1 MQWLGL
7 KTGKYRRGC
16 SQSSIRWNTGFLKKE
31 LEKVPKELKV
41 EQQYELTSTP
51 QNCVSSSYVAED
63 GLVSHQWEEKS
74 LVLGR
79 SYPQYRGIPGPGS

>member
-1 MQWLGL
+1 M
-7 KTGKYRRGC
+7 
-16 SQSSIRWNTGFLKKE
+16 
-31 LEKVPKELKV
+31 

-79 SYPQYRGIPGPGS
+79 SYPQYRGMPGPGSKSGWVGEQGRADGVGDFRDSI